1 MASFRYTVFDIE
13 GKVERG
19 KLEAYNKEQ
28 AQKILKDQ
36 GYKIEAI
43 NEIKETIW
51 NKDLYFG
58 KIVKPREF
66 VVFLRQ
72 FQALLKAGLTIVEAI
87 HLLREQT
94 KNKYFHK
101 ALYYIEI
108 DLRQG
113 KSLTQAMANHPK
125 IFSEFF
131 RNMIHSGEE
140 SGSLEPTLSALA
152 DYYHKQHQ
160 TNQKMKSTFA
170 YPVTVLVV
178 AIAVVVFLL
187 IYVVP
192 QFVAMFNSYEAELPS
207 VTKFVLGASDFV
219 GNFWWLLLILII
231 GIISLIY
238 YLFKQEKTGMK
249 MERFLL
255 KLPVIGSILV
265 KSNLASI
272 ARSMSSL
279 LGNSVPII
287 QAMELTENTTS
298 NRIFKKALVRTRHSL
313 IQGGS
318 FAEPLKKHW
327 AFPYMFTE
335 MIAVGERTGSL
346 PEMLKQVASF
356 YEEDLETANEQLKSL
371 LEPLLII
378 TLSVVVG
385 TIILSIIM
393 PMFELFNQI
402 N

>member
-13 GKVERG
+13 GKIEKG

-28 AQKILKDQ
+28 ATKLLKDQ
-36 GYKIEAI
+36 GYKVEALA
-43 NEIKETIW
+43 EIKETIW
-51 NKDLYFG
+51 NRDLHFG

-66 VVFLRQ
+66 VVFLQQ

-87 HLLREQT
+87 NLLREQT
-94 KNKYFHK
+94 KNKYFKK

-113 KSLTQAMANHPK
+113 KSLMKALENHPK

-131 RNMIHSGEE
+131 RNMVHSGEE
-140 SGSLEPTLSALA
+140 SGTLESTLGGLA
-152 DYYHKQHQ
+152 IYFQKQHQ

-170 YPVTVLVV
+170 YPATVLVV
-178 AIAVVVFLL
+178 ATAVVVFLL

-192 QFVAMFNSYEAELPS
+192 QFVSMFASYDAELPS
-207 VTKFVLGASDFV
+207 VTKFVLAASDFI
-219 GNFWWLLLILII
+219 GSFWWLLLLLAIATAI
-231 GIISLIY
+231 LIY
-238 YLFKQEKTGMK
+238 YLYNQEKSRMK
-249 MERFLL
+249 IDRFLL
-255 KLPVIGSILV
+255 KIPVIGNIMV

-279 LGNSVPII
+279 LANAVPII
-287 QAMELTENTTS
+287 QAMELTEKTTS
-298 NRIFKKALVRTRHSL
+298 NRIFKKALVTTRHSL

-318 FAEPLKKHW
+318 FAEPLKNHW

-346 PEMLKQVASF
+346 PEMFEQVASF
-356 YEEDLETANEQLKSL
+356 YEDDLETANDQLKSL
-371 LEPLLII
+371 LEPLMIV